1 MDENRVIGEDRVRSV
16 RFDSRGRS
24 YGKIP
29 LDVFKGVSTC
39 TIEISFST
47 TSTTGSSKFWE
58 NPSLIG
64 NSTDGSK
71 TYDFGICTRYGYLY
85 LWVGM
90 PSVETGWET
99 SVLVNDGLIHHVS
112 LVSNED
118 KSIDLYCDG
127 VIALHVDDVGFT
139 MSTSCPLY
147 LGRNAPAGNNYADFD
162 LHEVRLWNVALSS
175 SQIFGLIDGTEEGL
189 VAWYKC
195 EYDHG
200 TILDRMGNYPIT
212 LYGMS
217 RFLDVYENERAWD
230 INGDIAI
237 NGDRFTISSN
247 AFLSDTINGG
257 HDFTIETWAYSEG
270 NTGDWPT
277 VLSIFKEF
285 TGASDRIT
293 IGGWYS
299 TGKVC
304 VFRNSRE
311 TRTSID
317 MGALRHY
324 AIVYHHSARIARV
337 YVDGRKI
344 VEYYSVTFTGDYIV
358 SFGLD
363 ADNRTTNFRGYFEK
377 PRISDYAKW
386 DMDFTP
392 DEAVTT
398 FTIDADTERNVESPF
413 REFIIDADTE
423 RTVENPIVGR
433 FAIDADSARN
443 SVLDYAFDGD
453 TEITIENDRFKVFI
467 GDFDT
472 KKFVSNNVISQF
484 DTGRTVIYVDKK
496 PFTLNCDSRVDVIA
510 AIEDD
515 YDSVK
520 VTYQGRLAFVDDNDT
535 ILRCA
540 AYETIDGDT
549 NTKVIH
555 KGSINADTKYM
566 SKVGIAI
573 NADTDISKQND
584 RFSVASVNF
593 DTYVDIYKAVTQEY
607 GLALCKTVDLGASY
621 KVECAINIV
630 GTGYALISYGNEL
643 DDMTPFVE
651 YTPRSITA
659 RYIVVKI
666 AVKGSVSAAT
676 LQVIPVP
683 QEITVS
689 KEIPVNGTTVN
700 YGAKFFKLP
709 MIFPASNEYSV
720 KISKVTD
727 SDCFVELLNGTK
739 SVAGN
744 VSLLV
749 KG

>member
-1 MDENRVIGEDRVRSV
+1 MDEHTLIYVHTDNGKIVDDCGNNWTTIGSPIVTNDGIKFEKEDHLSLDGE
-16 RFDSRGRS
+16 FTIGGSDFTIDFWTNYSLESDS
-24 YGKIP
+24 YGRMFAFFNGQETGGRFFSMYQGDREDILYFCDYDDQYNTRLQFAGKMNHFAFVYQHEAQKITIFINGKKLYSLSRNIP
-29 LDVFKGVSTC
+29 LRTYQNLYINGSTRSDREAIQ
-39 TIEISFST
+39 TLNKFRISNIARWKSGFD
-47 TSTTGSSKFWE
+47 
-58 NPSLIG
+58 NV
-64 NSTDGSK
+64 DG
-71 TYDFGICTRYGYLY
+71 
-85 LWVGM
+85 
-90 PSVETGWET
+90 T
-99 SVLVNDGLIHHVS
+99 SVLWHFKYKNKGTADSLIVRGTTVTTEHSKYGTAFYQTHQQRCFDIPSTNEIWAKFDIYGSSTWRAFNNEIQRYDESSNGLMYSGS
-112 LVSNED
+112 LKAYSNNN
-118 KSIDLYCDG
+118 SI
-127 VIALHVDDVGFT
+127 
-139 MSTSCPLY
+139 
-147 LGRNAPAGNNYADFD
+147 N
-162 LHEVRLWNVALSS
+162 SS
-175 SQIFGLIDGTEEGL
+175 S
-189 VAWYKC
+189 
-195 EYDHG
+195 
-200 TILDRMGNYPIT
+200 IT
-212 LYGMS
+212 
-217 RFLDVYENERAWD
+217 
-230 INGDIAI
+230 
-237 NGDRFTISSN
+237 
-247 AFLSDTINGG
+247 
-257 HDFTIETWAYSEG
+257 
-270 NTGDWPT
+270 NTLNT
-277 VLSIFKEF
+277 VLLHMVSGSLLEYWVNGVKIYTY
-285 TGASDRIT
+285 TGNVNNGYAFSNFFLASN
-293 IGGWYS
+293 GS
-299 TGKVC
+299 
-304 VFRNSRE
+304 
-311 TRTSID
+311 
-317 MGALRHY
+317 GALFSNV
-324 AIVYHHSARIARV
+324 IIS
-337 YVDGRKI
+337 DQKI
-344 VEYYSVTFTGDYIV
+344 
-358 SFGLD
+358 GLD
-363 ADNRTTNFRGYFEK
+363 EDANSVEFN
-377 PRISDYAKW
+377 
-386 DMDFTP
+386 
-392 DEAVTT
+392 
-398 FTIDADTERNVESPF
+398 IDADTERNVESPF

-443 SVLDYAFDGD
+443 SVMDYAFDGD

-510 AIEDD
+510 VIEDD
-515 YDSVK
+515 YDSVR
-520 VTYQGRLAFVDDNDT
+520 VSYQGRLAFADNNDT

-555 KGSINADTKYM
+555 KGGINADTKYM

-584 RFSVASVNF
+584 RFSVASANF

-689 KEIPVNGTTVN
+689 KEIPVNGTTVS
-700 YGAKFFKLP
+700 YGVKFFKLP

-727 SDCFVELLNGTK
+727 SNCFVELLNGTK